1 MVRCYIRQK
10 SAKAFHAALGY
21 WCHYGVGGTGW
32 VQCCLLG
39 VGLLFVLGEAGGAG
53 IKVGL
58 HEAEFC
64 SSLYFLTAVTKF
76 FSPWGLC
83 FLSNDGEV
91 VRIPVRN
98 SLSQGPGHRPFPA
111 TQLPVT
117 QSSCVEMAS
126 ELSRFQ
132 RSCFISSWQPEPGR
146 GGVSP
151 GLGCRGPPGTR
162 GDPRLCRL
170 DWLGLGVLGTGGGML
185 SGFAPTSGLGGGIRF
200 LWGSGGPLLWP
211 AGGTGNLPGPLGG
224 VKGLADVALPPGGK
238 IGGRLPPDSEEQ
250 EKSRKV
256 RTLKGNQ
263 RTRVYCQLLEALS

>member
-1 MVRCYIRQK
+1 MKAERFNTILWIIFFLFARLLEVTSSVTLKDDFLSRVHFLQWNIGDLFFPLKSMVRCYIRQK

-151 GLGCRGPPGTR
+151 GRGVNWPFRKESGWHWLCFTGCGWPPSGASSQQWDLTR
-162 GDPRLCRL
+162 RHQRE
-170 DWLGLGVLGTGGGML
+170 GLMKC
-185 SGFAPTSGLGGGIRF
+185 
-200 LWGSGGPLLWP
+200 
-211 AGGTGNLPGPLGG
+211 GNS
-224 VKGLADVALPPGGK
+224 
-238 IGGRLPPDSEEQ
+238 I
-250 EKSRKV
+250 
-256 RTLKGNQ
+256 
-263 RTRVYCQLLEALS
+263 